1 MFEECIEVLESG
13 GPTAL
18 IGAPAADGTPAA
30 DAGEAAAA
38 MLDFGTYVDI
48 ARTYASFQDLE
59 TALTYAEAAYAIQN
73 FDPELRALMG
83 VWSPHYLELFSAQ
96 ARANKQF
103 ENKRE
108 NKREN
113 CALSSPP
120 QPPGI
125 VVRSFLPPTAWTCFG
140 SPHARAPPS
149 GGEQFGRS
157 GGWATRAA

>member
-38 MLDFGTYVDI
+38 MLDFRTYVDI

-120 QPPGI
+120 ASWNCGSLVPPPNR
-125 VVRSFLPPTAWTCFG
+125 VDLFWFPTRARSSVRRGAVRPV
-140 SPHARAPPS
+140 R
-149 GGEQFGRS
+149 
-157 GGWATRAA
+157 WATRAA